1 MSTKKVTSKPLT
13 SLIAHSTRY
22 GCVGGLI
29 NNEPFFCG
37 GEYDTGNKFNDG
49 FVVGQP
55 NKKLQMQEKR
65 FGAAGVGKIYSI
77 YAFDTKLQVRFLA
90 SKEII

>member
-1 MSTKKVTSKPLT
+1 MKYILESTNKVASKPRT
-13 SLIAHSTRY
+13 SLIAPYTRY

-65 FGAAGVGKIYSI
+65 FGAAGVGKI
-77 YAFDTKLQVRFLA
+77 
-90 SKEII
+90 

>member
-1 MSTKKVTSKPLT
+1 MIISKLQILLSTKKVASKPRT

-65 FGAAGVGKIYSI
+65 FGAAGVG
-77 YAFDTKLQVRFLA
+77 
-90 SKEII
+90 EI

>member
-1 MSTKKVTSKPLT
+1 MKPRP
-13 SLIAHSTRY
+13 SLITHSTRY

-65 FGAAGVGKIYSI
+65 FGAAGVGKIKPSFSWSI
-77 YAFDTKLQVRFLA
+77 FIRAVIDHMICYNLNWP
-90 SKEII
+90 